1 MKKTEFTVQFCQ
13 MKLLQKNKSLFWLTV
28 SEFRPWSTG
37 SIALDMRQC
46 REWSRKED
54 KDDDKEEEE
63 EEERTKKGEKRQK
76 KKGKRPADRSP
87 TL

>member
-13 MKLLQKNKSLFWLTV
+13 MKLLQNKSLFWLTV

-46 REWSRKED
+46 REWSRKDD

-63 EEERTKKGEKRQK
+63 EEQRTKGGEETK

>member
-28 SEFRPWSTG
+28 SEFRPWLTG

-63 EEERTKKGEKRQK
+63 EQRTKGGEETK